1 MALLKLPERK
11 LRTHLITISVGDLVS
26 TFVQGIGS
34 SRIINVEMSPAVV
47 NVVLGRKNV
56 SMWKMGKKNMVHFA
70 SSNCNNLKS
79 VKLHDLLLV
88 V

>member
-1 MALLKLPERK
+1 MASLKLPQQK

-47 NVVLGRKNV
+47 NVVLGKKV
-56 SMWKMGKKNMVHFA
+56 SMWKICKKNIVHFA

-79 VKLHDLLLV
+79 LRA
-88 V
+88 